1 MQRIVRA
8 VYTGGVLKPPG
19 EARPRALRR
28 VFREEVRKALL
39 EAMLELVPYVDEEE
53 QRELDEILGEP
64 KDYSE
69 ENFEKANM
77 ALSELSGE
85 GYGA

>member
-39 EAMLELVPYVDEEE
+39 EAMLELVPYVD
-53 QRELDEILGEP
+53 
-64 KDYSE
+64 
-69 ENFEKANM
+69 
-77 ALSELSGE
+77 
-85 GYGA
+85 